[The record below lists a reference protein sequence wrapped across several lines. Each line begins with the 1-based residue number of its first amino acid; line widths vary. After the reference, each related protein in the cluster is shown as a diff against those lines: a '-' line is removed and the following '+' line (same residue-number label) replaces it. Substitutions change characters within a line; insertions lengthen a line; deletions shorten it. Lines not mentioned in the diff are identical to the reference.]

1 MKLSL
6 AAALVVTLACVA
18 PGCTSKDQQA
28 PPEDDAREADLAP
41 AAPGTSIIVAGESFD
56 IGAPVVTWKDEGGY
70 DGYSETCHFSDDALP
85 TAPAPGCETPNR
97 YSAGGRRRVEPMVAE
112 VVAARGWTPELLAL
126 QVSQVVVHYDAA
138 WTSRNCFKVLHDQR
152 GLSCH
157 FLLDL
162 DGTLYQTLD
171 LTARA
176 RHAGAA
182 NDHSVGIEIA
192 HPGVLATDKIKAA
205 YSRDDAGTVF
215 DLGPFAGDLPQ
226 GFVARPARPDP
237 IEGEIHGKPYAQY
250 DFTEAQYETLGKLVG
265 VLAQL
270 FPRMPLEVPRDAE
283 GQILWRVLTPEEL
296 ASFRGVIGH
305 YHVSTHKQDPGPAF
319 QWERLLKDA
328 RAQPAPQRGD

>member
-6 AAALVVTLACVA
+6 ATVAVTAAALFAS
-18 PGCTSKDQQA
+18 GCTSNDEQT
-28 PPEDDAREADLAP
+28 PPDAEEESASKPEPSR
-41 AAPGTSIIVAGESFD
+41 GTSIVVAGVPFD
-56 IGAPVVTWKDEGGY
+56 IGAPVVTWKDAAGY
-70 DGYSETCHFSDDALP
+70 DGYSERCAFSDAALP
-85 TAPAPGCETPNR
+85 TSPAPGCDTPKR
-97 YSAGGRRRVEPMVAE
+97 YSDGGRRRIQPDVARVVE
-112 VVAARGWTPELLAL
+112 ARGWTPELLAL
-126 QVSQVVVHYDAA
+126 QVHQVVVHYDAA

-192 HPGVLATDKIKAA
+192 HPGVLGSEAIDAA
-205 YSRDDAGTVF
+205 YSKDAEGAVF
-215 DLGPFAGDLPQ
+215 DLGPFEGDLPA

-237 IEGEIHGKPYAQY
+237 VQGEIHGKPYSQY

-265 VLAQL
+265 ALAHL
-270 FPRMPLEVPRDAE
+270 FPRLELEVPRDAGGE
-283 GQILWRVLTPEEL
+283 VLWRVLTPAEL
-296 ASFRGVIGH
+296 DAFHGVIGH
-305 YHVSTHKQDPGPAF
+305 YHVSEGKQDPGPAF
-319 QWERLLKDA
+319 QWERLLQLA
-328 RAQPAPQRGD
+328 RQTPAPPRGD